1 MNAHAKPIHMIPRTA
16 LLGLEGPV
24 NDLARLAHTTAIIA
38 ERVMKDLRGWAE
50 HVPGIAEVVSTMEED
65 LEVLFAHTDD
75 VDFAA
80 SDLRKAFY
88 EGLK

>member
-38 ERVMKDLRGWAE
+38 ERVMKDHRGL
-50 HVPGIAEVVSTMEED
+50 PST
-65 LEVLFAHTDD
+65 AGAR
-75 VDFAA
+75 AA
-80 SDLRKAFY
+80 RKGTPPARLY
-88 EGLK
+88 QNGC